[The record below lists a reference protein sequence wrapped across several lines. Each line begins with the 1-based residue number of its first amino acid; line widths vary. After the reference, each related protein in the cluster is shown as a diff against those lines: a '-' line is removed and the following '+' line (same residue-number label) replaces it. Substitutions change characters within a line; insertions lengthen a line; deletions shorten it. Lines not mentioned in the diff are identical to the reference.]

1 MNKVFVVVELYT
13 FEFATD
19 YRISIYS
26 DKDKAIGDFQN
37 KVVRE
42 KKDSWITTTPK
53 DNLIETYT
61 NENGKLEYNAY
72 RDGEAAE
79 YETTI
84 IVLEKEVW

>member
-37 KVVRE
+37 KVNRE
-42 KKDSWITTTPK
+42 KKDSWITTTPEDK
-53 DNLIETYT
+53 LIETYT

-84 IVLEKEVW
+84 LVMEKEVW

>member
-1 MNKVFVVVELYT
+1 MNKVFVVVEIYT

-37 KVVRE
+37 KVNRE
-42 KKDSWITTTPK
+42 KKDSWITTTPEDK
-53 DNLIETYT
+53 LIETYT

-84 IVLEKEVW
+84 VVLEKEVW

>member
-37 KVVRE
+37 KVNRE

-53 DNLIETYT
+53 DKLIETYT

-84 IVLEKEVW
+84 LVMEKEVW

>member
-37 KVVRE
+37 KVARE
-42 KKDSWITTTPK
+42 KKDSWITTTPEDK
-53 DNLIETYT
+53 LIETYT

-72 RDGEAAE
+72 RDGEATE

-84 IVLEKEVW
+84 LVMEKEVW